1 MYEKEENDIF
11 SLAYQDY
18 IDSSSKLTGKNE
30 PGISGPPNKGMF
42 EKIEDLKFD
51 HHQTELNKDDKKPK
65 EKPKIK
71 HKNSISG
78 NSSTN
83 LINVLQKKTNRD
95 EGDKTKKKNKKKT
108 KKEMDLTLKNKGKT
122 KTNTEINYEDKKKEN
137 EKKIYEM
144 FDCENPYIDM
154 YEDPAASSSGD
165 LFSMMNDDESNV
177 EVSQKKPVYNTQVNM
192 DIPES
197 FNMIISSEYNN

>member
-1 MYEKEENDIF
+1 MYEKEESDF
-11 SLAYQDY
+11 FGLAYQDY

-51 HHQTELNKDDKKPK
+51 HHQTELNKDEKKPK
-65 EKPKIK
+65 EKTKMK

-78 NSSTN
+78 SSSNN

-95 EGDKTKKKNKKKT
+95 EGEKTKKKNKKKT
-108 KKEMDLTLKNKGKT
+108 KHDMDLTLKNKGKT
-122 KTNTEINYEDKKKEN
+122 NTEINNYEDIKKEN

-144 FDCENPYIDM
+144 FNYEHPFIDM
-154 YEDPAASSSGD
+154 YPDPQASSSGD
-165 LFSMMNDDESNV
+165 LFSMLNDDESNV

-192 DIPES
+192 DIPET
-197 FNMIISSEYNN
+197 FNMIISSEFNN